1 MIKVHALILTPIHPC
16 HEALEGGGGVDGQCM
31 SDCPVR
37 VIID

>member
-1 MIKVHALILTPIHPC
+1 MIKVHALVDPYTGI
-16 HEALEGGGGVDGQCM
+16 GGRRGVDGQCM